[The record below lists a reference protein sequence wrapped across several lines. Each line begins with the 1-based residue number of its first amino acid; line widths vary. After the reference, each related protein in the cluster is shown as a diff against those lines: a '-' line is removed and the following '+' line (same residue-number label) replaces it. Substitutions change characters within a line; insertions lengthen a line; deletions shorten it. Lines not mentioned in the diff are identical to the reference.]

1 MTTASIGY
9 RRGQP
14 SAAGRFSAS
23 RGPGL
28 FREELLGTVPA
39 RTMSNL
45 FHDLR
50 RVSRGQFIG
59 EYPDRH
65 SQGARLPVER
75 SQGHGRWELY
85 RVDHGLYVVA
95 ADCVYDTPRDE
106 VVAGEGL
113 IEFSLRL
120 SGRLQLN
127 LPGRA
132 RPVDVEGPAL
142 LMLHLPAGMPITERI
157 EANRRDAVVSLYS
170 SPQYL
175 RTLVERSGDCRLPVS
190 EAFDA
195 HAAGNCW
202 YQLSPLSP
210 SLCYVAQ
217 SLLDSPYHHV
227 TRLLHA
233 EAKALELLCELLRA
247 DDREGADMEGADAGA
262 TAPAASARSDSTL
275 RRLNLA
281 RRLLGS
287 QFNPPPRIGDV
298 ARAASMSESTLKRA
312 FTDRFGISVSDYG
325 KERRMQHALQL
336 LRCSRLPIGEVSIA
350 VGYRHQTSFTSAF
363 RDFFGFLPRDAR
375 TDGTT

>member
-1 MTTASIGY
+1 MTTPSIGY
-9 RRGQP
+9 RRGQ
-14 SAAGRFSAS
+14 SSRAGRFLAP

-28 FREELLGTVPA
+28 FREELLGAVPA
-39 RTMSNL
+39 LTMSNL

-50 RVSRGQFIG
+50 RVSRGEFIG

-85 RVDHGLYVVA
+85 RVDQGLYVVT

-132 RPVDVEGPAL
+132 RPLDVEGPAL
-142 LMLHLPAGMPITERI
+142 LMLHLPAGMPITERV

-175 RTLVERSGDCRLPVS
+175 RALVERSGNCRLPIS
-190 EAFDA
+190 DAFDA

-210 SLCYVAQ
+210 SLSYVAQ

-247 DDREGADMEGADAGA
+247 DDTDAGDREGADIGAS
-262 TAPAASARSDSTL
+262 PRSDSTL

-281 RRLLGS
+281 RRMLGC
-287 QFNPPPRIGDV
+287 QFNPPPHIGDV

-312 FTDRFGISVSDYG
+312 FTARFGISVSDYG
-325 KERRMQHALQL
+325 KERRMHHALQL
-336 LRCSRLPIGEVSIA
+336 LRCSRTPIGEVSIA
-350 VGYRHQTSFTSAF
+350 VGYKHQTSFTSAF

-375 TDGTT
+375 TDGAS

>member
-1 MTTASIGY
+1 MQTPSPHY
-9 RRGQP
+9 RRAKP
-14 SAAGRFSAS
+14 ATIPRAAG

-28 FREELLGTVPA
+28 FREELLGASPA

-45 FHDLR
+45 FRDLR
-50 RVSRGQFIG
+50 CVSRSQFIG

-65 SQGARLPVER
+65 SQGTRLPIER

-85 RVDHGLYVVA
+85 RLDHDLYVVT

-127 LPGRA
+127 LPGRPE
-132 RPVDVEGPAL
+132 PVDIESPRL
-142 LMLHLPAGMPITERI
+142 LMLHLPMGMPITERVA
-157 EANRRDAVVSLYS
+157 ANRRDAVVSLYC

-175 RTLVERSGDCRLPVS
+175 GTLVERIGNCRLPVS
-190 EAFDA
+190 EAIEA
-195 HAAGNCW
+195 HRAGKVW
-202 YQLSPLSP
+202 HHLSSLSP
-210 SLCYVAQ
+210 SLVYVAQ
-217 SLLDSPYHHV
+217 SLIDSPYHHA

-233 EAKALELLCELLRA
+233 EAKALELLCELLREV
-247 DDREGADMEGADAGA
+247 DTVEADAGA
-262 TAPAASARSDSTL
+262 QVRNDSTL

-281 RRLLGS
+281 RRMLS
-287 QFNPPPRIGDV
+287 CQFNPPPRISEV
-298 ARAASMSESTLKRA
+298 ARAASMSKSTLKRA
-312 FTDRFGISVSDYG
+312 FSARFGISVSDYG

-336 LRCSRLPIGEVSIA
+336 MRCQNLPVGEVSVA

-375 TDGTT
+375 ADHMG

>member
-1 MTTASIGY
+1 MTTPSIGY
-9 RRGQP
+9 RRGQSSRAP
-14 SAAGRFSAS
+14 RFSAS

-85 RVDHGLYVVA
+85 RVDHGLYVVT

-132 RPVDVEGPAL
+132 DLVDVEGPAL
-142 LMLHLPAGMPITERI
+142 LMLHLPAGMPITERV

-175 RTLVERSGDCRLPVS
+175 RALVERSGDV
-190 EAFDA
+190 
-195 HAAGNCW
+195 
-202 YQLSPLSP
+202 PL
-210 SLCYVAQ
+210 
-217 SLLDSPYHHV
+217 
-227 TRLLHA
+227 TRVRG
-233 EAKALELLCELLRA
+233 LRC
-247 DDREGADMEGADAGA
+247 
-262 TAPAASARSDSTL
+262 AR
-275 RRLNLA
+275 R
-281 RRLLGS
+281 RRLLVPAETPLSFSLLRGAKPLGQSLPSRHSAAACGS
-287 QFNPPPRIGDV
+287 EG
-298 ARAASMSESTLKRA
+298 ARAP
-312 FTDRFGISVSDYG
+312 V
-325 KERRMQHALQL
+325 
-336 LRCSRLPIGEVSIA
+336 
-350 VGYRHQTSFTSAF
+350 
-363 RDFFGFLPRDAR
+363 
-375 TDGTT
+375 

>member
-1 MTTASIGY
+1 
-9 RRGQP
+9 
-14 SAAGRFSAS
+14 
-23 RGPGL
+23 
-28 FREELLGTVPA
+28 
-39 RTMSNL
+39 MSNL

-50 RVSRGQFIG
+50 RVSRGEFIG

-65 SQGARLPVER
+65 SQGARLPVDR

-85 RVDHGLYVVA
+85 RVDRGLYVVA

-113 IEFSLRL
+113 IEFSVRL

-142 LMLHLPAGMPITERI
+142 LMLYLPAGVPITERV

-175 RTLVERSGDCRLPVS
+175 RALVERSGNCRLPVS
-190 EAFDA
+190 DAFDA
-195 HAAGNCW
+195 HAAGSCW
-202 YQLSPLSP
+202 YQLRPLSP
-210 SLCYVAQ
+210 SLSYVAQ

-233 EAKALELLCELLRA
+233 EAKALELLCELLRG
-247 DDREGADMEGADAGA
+247 DGAGGGAGSR
-262 TAPAASARSDSTL
+262 ASARSDSTL
-275 RRLNLA
+275 RRLDLA
-281 RRLLGS
+281 RRMLGG
-287 QFNPPPRIGDV
+287 QFNPPPRIGEV

-312 FTDRFGISVSDYG
+312 FTARFGISVSDYG
-325 KERRMQHALQL
+325 KERRMHHALQL
-336 LRCSRLPIGEVSIA
+336 LRSSRLPIGEVSAA
-350 VGYRHQTSFTSAF
+350 VGYKHQTSFTSAF
-363 RDFFGFLPRDAR
+363 GDFFGFLPRDAR

>member
-1 MTTASIGY
+1 MRTPSPHY
-9 RRGQP
+9 RRAKPATIPRNMG
-14 SAAGRFSAS
+14 

-28 FREELLGTVPA
+28 FREELLGAAPA

-45 FHDLR
+45 FRDLR
-50 RVSRGQFIG
+50 RVSRSQFIG

-65 SQGARLPVER
+65 SQGTRLPIER

-85 RVDHGLYVVA
+85 RLDHDLYVVT

-127 LPGRA
+127 LPGR
-132 RPVDVEGPAL
+132 PEPLNIEGPAL
-142 LMLHLPAGMPITERI
+142 LMLHLPVGTPITERV
-157 EANRRDAVVSLYS
+157 EANRRDAVVSLYC

-175 RTLVERSGDCRLPVS
+175 GTLVERTGNCRLPVC
-190 EAFDA
+190 EAMEA
-195 HAAGNCW
+195 HRAGKVW
-202 YQLSPLSP
+202 HQLSPLSP
-210 SLCYVAQ
+210 SLVYIAQ
-217 SLLDSPYHHV
+217 GLLDSPYHHG

-233 EAKALELLCELLRA
+233 EAKALELLCELLRGV
-247 DDREGADMEGADAGA
+247 DSE
-262 TAPAASARSDSTL
+262 SAETTVSVRSDSEL

-281 RRLLGS
+281 RRMLS
-287 QFNPPPRIGDV
+287 CQFNPAPRILEV
-298 ARAASMSESTLKRA
+298 ARAASMSKSTLKRA
-312 FTDRFGISVSDYG
+312 FSARFGISVSDYG

-336 LRCSRLPIGEVSIA
+336 LRCEHLPVGEVSVA

-375 TDGTT
+375 ADHTG